1 MAEDSIHC
9 ATSNA
14 DNAKPATPLSYDEIV
29 RDREAV
35 RPSGNKA
42 SGAGRLATVIL
53 SPPRWP
59 AAWPSHASNRETTDH
74 PTDAPSADRFSG
86 RGASYRR
93 DRLVGRPA

>member
-14 DNAKPATPLSYDEIV
+14 DNAKPATPHSYDEMV
-29 RDREAV
+29 RDRDWV
-35 RPSGNKA
+35 RSSGNNA
-42 SGAGRLATVIL
+42 SDAGGLATVIL
-53 SPPRWP
+53 SPPQWP
-59 AAWPSHASNRETTDH
+59 AALPSHASNRETIDH
-74 PTDAPSADRFSG
+74 PTNAPSADQSSG